1 VVAAGTGGQRE
12 VEDEDEEAVHEA
24 SAGAGGACGGR
35 RVGDPSHTQT
45 CRSPPAS
52 RPAEPALRA
61 PGATPT
67 ARERERERER
77 EDEMG
82 KGDQRRGRDKEAAG
96 VVVVGGWFL
105 VGTARGGRSLSLLSL
120 RCGGGVEETVFI
132 ASPRA
137 LPREKNR
144 RRRAV
149 PARSRLVAVQACR
162 SARGVVIE
170 TTYQRI
176 RASCNLR
183 PSESTSAW
191 QRS

>member
-1 VVAAGTGGQRE
+1 MRRPRGRGALVVGAAWVTPLIPKP
-12 VEDEDEEAVHEA
+12 A
-24 SAGAGGACGGR
+24 GR
-35 RVGDPSHTQT
+35 RRRVAPPSP
-45 CRSPPAS
+45 RFAPPEPR
-52 RPAEPALRA
+52 RPPERER
-61 PGATPT
+61 G
-67 ARERERERER
+67 REREN
-77 EDEMG
+77 EMG

-120 RCGGGVEETVFI
+120 RCGGDVEETVFI